1 MRRPTAAQRQAARR
15 RRAQRHE
22 HRLGRFAFLS
32 VIAFVAV
39 LTLALTAFDGSSA
52 SRVPA
57 TAPAPAQRLLPVG
70 SPQPL
75 VIAKLGELRLQLP
88 ISPKRVTAIGYHAA
102 GDGALALTPVGRQA
116 NEDSSRGSDTSS
128 SAAGAPARPG
138 TRSAAANART
148 RAGSTSVG
156 LPARRST
163 HRSTVGS
170 WG

>member
-1 MRRPTAAQRQAARR
+1 
-15 RRAQRHE
+15 
-22 HRLGRFAFLS
+22 

-75 VIAKLGELRLQLP
+75 VIAKLSELRLQLP
-88 ISPKRVTAIGYHAA
+88 ISPKRVTAIAYHAA

-116 NEDSSRGSDTSS
+116 NEGLLARLGHKLFGGGSQV
-128 SAAGAPARPG
+128 RPG
-138 TRSAAANART
+138 TRSAAARVRT
-148 RAGSTSVG
+148 RAGSTSVL
-156 LPARRST
+156 LPERRST
-163 HRSTVGS
+163 HRSTVESSG
-170 WG
+170 